1 MTGFKRT
8 TMWNADHTHGC
19 GLPGCDCY
27 TKLSQYEDSGL
38 TPERAARY
46 SEVIKY
52 ADQRGIPQALIFS
65 EIEVFDKLIKSTTD
79 SIDFGGEN
87 VSKWIPVKQRLPKQ
101 GKEVLIYCYNPF
113 SGYPINYRI
122 RVSKMLDLNGEYWD
136 STSIPPSH
144 WMPLPKPPK

>member
-27 TKLSQYEDSGL
+27 TKLAQYEDTGL
-38 TPERAARY
+38 TPEQAAQY

-65 EIEVFDKLIKSTTD
+65 EIEVFDKLIKSITD
-79 SIDFGGEN
+79 SVVRICDNLSKIDSE
-87 VSKWIPVKQRLPKQ
+87 RLAEFLK
-101 GKEVLIYCYNPF
+101 GDCCKVNRDE
-113 SGYPINYRI
+113 
-122 RVSKMLDLNGEYWD
+122 E
-136 STSIPPSH
+136 
-144 WMPLPKPPK
+144 